1 MTEHIIYLV
10 AALVVALITYIKY
23 DKAKSDYSYSN
34 FKEDKPSFFRPV
46 VITVCLVYAA
56 VQAFTI
62 FAIAVV

>member
-23 DKAKSDYSYSN
+23 DKAKSDYSYWYLT
-34 FKEDKPSFFRPV
+34 SFFRRL
-46 VITVCLVYAA
+46 VITASLVFAA